1 MEKSVEKAVS
11 GDALVVM
18 CFMNPPESMLIRKMK
33 SDRRRF
39 LSVRWTMKWEKKGGK
54 KLSVQFFS

>member
-1 MEKSVEKAVS
+1 
-11 GDALVVM
+11 M

-39 LSVRWTMKWEKKGGK
+39 LSVRWTMNWGKKEEKEKKNF
-54 KLSVQFFS
+54 QFSS